1 MVARGTFL
9 EWKFHPPPT
18 ERART
23 MNEELFKSAV
33 VMAAP
38 LLAQAAHKAKA
49 PLHPDSIHNYVVHAY
64 TQLEKAQAT
73 IRAQASAT
81 PHTGSTPS
89 PA

>member
-1 MVARGTFL
+1 
-9 EWKFHPPPT
+9 
-18 ERART
+18 

-38 LLAQAAHKAKA
+38 LIAQAAYKGKTTLGQDA
-49 PLHPDSIHNYVVHAY
+49 IHNYVVNAY

-73 IRAQASAT
+73 IRAQTSAT